1 VGVPGDTAYHHG
13 SLPQVLIEVSLDLI
27 AESGLESF
35 SLARAA
41 KAAGVSVAA
50 PYRHFANKA
59 ALLGAIARSGF
70 EELGATLRTAA
81 DQYPDDPVESLLE
94 QGSAYIGFVVS
105 RPALASV
112 MFSTRGRD
120 PQSNAGLAALAVL
133 GETLARLERD
143 GRLAVPLDT
152 ALRATWALVHGLAM
166 LHTGGMRTISE
177 EDAPVLRM
185 QVLRPLLDGGLLAA
199 P

>member
-1 VGVPGDTAYHHG
+1 M
-13 SLPQVLIEVSLDLI
+13 SLDLI